1 MIKVGDTFN
10 RLTIIEINVDPP
22 KEKKYAKQVGK
33 WHRCRCLCNRV
44 VTVPEM
50 SLINGSAQSCGC
62 YRKENSRKLIEI
74 NRERMRQNGNNTAPT
89 SKTYSLEYNG
99 ETKSLTQWADDI
111 GISKQALSRR
121 LKNKSIEEALNMKGR
136 SKNGN

>member
-1 MIKVGDTFN
+1 
-10 RLTIIEINVDPP
+10 
-22 KEKKYAKQVGK
+22 
-33 WHRCRCLCNRV
+33 
-44 VTVPEM
+44 
-50 SLINGSAQSCGC
+50 
-62 YRKENSRKLIEI
+62 
-74 NRERMRQNGNNTAPT
+74 MRQNGNNTAPT